1 MNLTEIIL
9 CLFGAGGLVSTII
22 TLIANKRERKAKAD
36 SVEVNN
42 LVTVVN
48 TLTDRINNI
57 EQKADEDRAEAHK
70 YITELRGEI
79 VDLRSQVNTLERV
92 TLQAYRCKYPDN
104 IMNCPVVKAYE
115 EKHCTS
121 CHNNDK
127 MTDNK

>member
-9 CLFGAGGLVSTII
+9 CFFGAGGLASTIL

-57 EQKADEDRAEAHK
+57 EKKADEDRAEAHK
-70 YITELRGEI
+70 YITELRSEI
-79 VDLRSQVNTLERV
+79 VCLRSQVNTLERV

>member
-22 TLIANKRERKAKAD
+22 TLIANKRERKAKAE

-57 EQKADEDRAEAHK
+57 EKKADEDREEAHK
-70 YITELRGEI
+70 YITDLRSEI
-79 VDLRSQVNTLERV
+79 VGLRSQVNTLERV

-121 CHNNDK
+121 CHNGVNESK
-127 MTDNK
+127 

>member
-9 CLFGAGGLVSTII
+9 CLFGAGGLASTII
-22 TLIANKRERKAKAD
+22 TLIANKKERKAKAEG
-36 SVEVNN
+36 VEVNN

-57 EQKADEDRAEAHK
+57 EKKADEDREEAHK
-70 YITELRGEI
+70 YVNELRGEI
-79 VDLRSQVNTLERV
+79 VCLRSQVNTLERV

-121 CHNNDK
+121 CHNEENNEK
-127 MTDNK
+127 

>member
-9 CLFGAGGLVSTII
+9 CFFGAGGLVSTII
-22 TLIANKRERKAKAD
+22 TLIANKKERKAKAEG
-36 SVEVNN
+36 VEVNN

-57 EQKADEDRAEAHK
+57 EKKADEDREEAHK
-70 YITELRGEI
+70 YVNELRGEI
-79 VDLRSQVNTLERV
+79 VCLRSQVNTLERV

-121 CHNNDK
+121 CHDKVNDSK
-127 MTDNK
+127 

>member
-9 CLFGAGGLVSTII
+9 CLFGAGGLASTII

-36 SVEVNN
+36 GVEVNN
-42 LVTVVN
+42 LVRVVN

-57 EQKADEDRAEAHK
+57 EKKADEDREEAHK
-70 YITELRGEI
+70 YVNELRGEI
-79 VDLRSQVNTLERV
+79 VCLRSQVNTLERV

-115 EKHCTS
+115 EKHCDS
-121 CHNNDK
+121 CHNKENNGK
-127 MTDNK
+127 

>member
-9 CLFGAGGLVSTII
+9 CFFGAGGLVSTII
-22 TLIANKRERKAKAD
+22 TLIANKRERKVKAD

-57 EQKADEDRAEAHK
+57 EKKADEDRAEAHK
-70 YITELRGEI
+70 YITDLRGEI
-79 VDLRSQVNTLERV
+79 VSLRSQVNTLERV

-121 CHNNDK
+121 CHNKGNKDK
-127 MTDNK
+127 

>member
-9 CLFGAGGLVSTII
+9 CLFGTGGLISTII
-22 TLIANKRERKAKAD
+22 TLIANKRARKAKAERGED
-36 SVEVNN
+36 NN

-57 EQKADEDRAEAHK
+57 EKKADEDREEAHK
-70 YITELRGEI
+70 YITDLRGEI
-79 VDLRSQVNTLERV
+79 VGLRSQVNTLERV

-121 CHNNDK
+121 CHNKVNEDK
-127 MTDNK
+127 

>member
-9 CLFGAGGLVSTII
+9 CLFGAGGLASTII
-22 TLIANKRERKAKAD
+22 TLIASKRERKAKAD

-57 EQKADEDRAEAHK
+57 EKKADEDRAEAHK
-70 YITELRGEI
+70 YITELRSDI
-79 VDLRSQVNTLERV
+79 VGLRSQVNTLERV

-104 IMNCPVVKAYE
+104 IMKCPVVKAYE

-121 CHNNDK
+121 CHNEENNDK
-127 MTDNK
+127 

>member
-9 CLFGAGGLVSTII
+9 CLFDAGGLVSTII
-22 TLIANKRERKAKAD
+22 TLIANRKERKAKAE

-57 EQKADEDRAEAHK
+57 EKKADEDREEAHK
-70 YITELRGEI
+70 YITDLRGEI
-79 VDLRSQVNTLERV
+79 VSLRSQVNTLERV

-121 CHNNDK
+121 CHNKVNDGK
-127 MTDNK
+127 

>member
-9 CLFGAGGLVSTII
+9 CLFGAGGLASTII

-57 EQKADEDRAEAHK
+57 EQKADEDREEAHK
-70 YITELRGEI
+70 YITELRSEI
-79 VDLRSQVNTLERV
+79 VGLRSQVNTLERV

-121 CHNNDK
+121 CHNNVNDGK
-127 MTDNK
+127 

>member
-9 CLFGAGGLVSTII
+9 CLFGAGGLASTII

-36 SVEVNN
+36 GVEVNN

-57 EQKADEDRAEAHK
+57 EKKADEDREEAHK
-70 YITELRGEI
+70 YVNELRGEI
-79 VDLRSQVNTLERV
+79 VCLRSQVNTLERV

-115 EKHCTS
+115 EKNCTS
-121 CHNNDK
+121 CHNKVNDGK
-127 MTDNK
+127 

>member
-9 CLFGAGGLVSTII
+9 CFFGAGGLVSTII
-22 TLIANKRERKAKAD
+22 TLIANKREREVKAD

-57 EQKADEDRAEAHK
+57 EKKADEDREEAHK
-70 YITELRGEI
+70 YITDLRGEI
-79 VDLRSQVNTLERV
+79 VGLRSQVNTLERV

-121 CHNNDK
+121 CKNKVNEDK
-127 MTDNK
+127 

>member
-22 TLIANKRERKAKAD
+22 SLIANKRERKVKAD

-57 EQKADEDRAEAHK
+57 EKKADEDRAEAHK

-79 VDLRSQVNTLERV
+79 VSLRSQVNTLERV

-121 CHNNDK
+121 CKNKVNEDK
-127 MTDNK
+127 

>member
-9 CLFGAGGLVSTII
+9 CLFGAGGLASTII

-36 SVEVNN
+36 GVEVNN

-57 EQKADEDRAEAHK
+57 EKKADEDREEAHK
-70 YITELRGEI
+70 YVNELRGEI
-79 VDLRSQVNTLERV
+79 VCLRSQVNTLERV

-121 CHNNDK
+121 CHNEENNDK
-127 MTDNK
+127 

>member
-9 CLFGAGGLVSTII
+9 CLFGAGGLASTII

-36 SVEVNN
+36 GVEVNN

-57 EQKADEDRAEAHK
+57 EKKADEDREEAHK
-70 YITELRGEI
+70 YVTELRGEI
-79 VDLRSQVNTLERV
+79 VCLRSQVNTLERV

-121 CHNNDK
+121 CHNEENNDK
-127 MTDNK
+127 

>member
-1 MNLTEIIL
+1 MDLTEIIL

-22 TLIANKRERKAKAD
+22 TLIANKRERKAKAEG
-36 SVEVNN
+36 VEVNN

-57 EQKADEDRAEAHK
+57 EKKADEDRAEAHK

-79 VDLRSQVNTLERV
+79 VGLRSQVNTLERV
-92 TLQAYRCKYPDN
+92 TLQAYRCKYPEN
-104 IMNCPVVKAYE
+104 ILSCPVVKAYE

-121 CHNNDK
+121 CQ
-127 MTDNK
+127 NKVNESK

>member
-9 CLFGAGGLVSTII
+9 CLFGAGGLASTII
-22 TLIANKRERKAKAD
+22 TLIANKRERKAKAEG
-36 SVEVNN
+36 VEVNN

-57 EQKADEDRAEAHK
+57 EKKADEDREEAHK
-70 YITELRGEI
+70 YVTELRGEI
-79 VDLRSQVNTLERV
+79 VCLRSQVNTLERV

-121 CHNNDK
+121 CHNEENNDK
-127 MTDNK
+127 

>member
-22 TLIANKRERKAKAD
+22 TLIANKRERKAKAE

-57 EQKADEDRAEAHK
+57 EKKADEDREEAHK
-70 YITELRGEI
+70 YITELRSEI
-79 VDLRSQVNTLERV
+79 VGLRSQVNTLERV
-92 TLQAYRCKYPDN
+92 TLQAYRSKYPDH

-121 CHNNDK
+121 CHNKENN
-127 MTDNK
+127 NK

>member
-22 TLIANKRERKAKAD
+22 TLIANRKERKATAEG
-36 SVEVNN
+36 VEVNN

-48 TLTDRINNI
+48 TLTDICNNI
-57 EQKADEDRAEAHK
+57 EKKADEDREEAHK
-70 YITELRGEI
+70 YVNELRGEI
-79 VDLRSQVNTLERV
+79 VCLRSQVNTLERV

-121 CHNNDK
+121 CHKEVNEEK
-127 MTDNK
+127 

>member
-9 CLFGAGGLVSTII
+9 CLFGAGGLASTII

-57 EQKADEDRAEAHK
+57 EQKADEDREEAHK
-70 YITELRGEI
+70 YITELRSEI
-79 VDLRSQVNTLERV
+79 VGLRSQVNTLERV

-115 EKHCTS
+115 EKHCDS
-121 CHNNDK
+121 CHKNVNEGK
-127 MTDNK
+127 

>member
-9 CLFGAGGLVSTII
+9 CFFGAGGLVSTII
-22 TLIANKRERKAKAD
+22 TLIANKRERKVKAD

-57 EQKADEDRAEAHK
+57 EKKADEDRAEAHK
-70 YITELRGEI
+70 YITELRSEI
-79 VDLRSQVNTLERV
+79 VGLRSQVNTLERV

-121 CHNNDK
+121 CKNKVNEDK
-127 MTDNK
+127 

>member
-9 CLFGAGGLVSTII
+9 CLFGAGGLASTII
-22 TLIANKRERKAKAD
+22 TLIANKKERKAKAEG
-36 SVEVNN
+36 VEVNN

-57 EQKADEDRAEAHK
+57 EKKADEDREEAHK
-70 YITELRGEI
+70 YVNELRGEI
-79 VDLRSQVNTLERV
+79 VCLRSQVNTLERV

-121 CHNNDK
+121 CHNEENDDK
-127 MTDNK
+127 

>member
-1 MNLTEIIL
+1 MDLTEIIL
-9 CLFGAGGLVSTII
+9 CLFGTGGLVSTII
-22 TLIANKRERKAKAD
+22 TLIANRKERKAKAE

-57 EQKADEDRAEAHK
+57 EKKADEDREEAHK
-70 YITELRGEI
+70 YITELRSEI
-79 VDLRSQVNTLERV
+79 VGLRSQVNTLERV

-121 CHNNDK
+121 CHNKVNDGK
-127 MTDNK
+127 

>member
-9 CLFGAGGLVSTII
+9 CLFGAGGLASTII

-57 EQKADEDRAEAHK
+57 EKKADEDREEAHK

-79 VDLRSQVNTLERV
+79 VGLRSQVNTLERV

-121 CHNNDK
+121 CHNKANECK
-127 MTDNK
+127 

>member
-36 SVEVNN
+36 GVEVNN

-57 EQKADEDRAEAHK
+57 EKKADEDREEAHK
-70 YITELRGEI
+70 YVNELRGEI
-79 VDLRSQVNTLERV
+79 VALRSQVNTLERV
-92 TLQAYRCKYPDN
+92 TLQAYRCKYPEN
-104 IMNCPVVKAYE
+104 IMSCPVVKAYE

-121 CHNNDK
+121 CQNKENNDK
-127 MTDNK
+127 

>member
-9 CLFGAGGLVSTII
+9 CFFGAGGLVSTII
-22 TLIANKRERKAKAD
+22 TLIANRKERKAKAE

-42 LVTVVN
+42 LVTIVN

-57 EQKADEDRAEAHK
+57 EAKADEDRAEAHK
-70 YITELRGEI
+70 YITDLRGEI
-79 VDLRSQVNTLERV
+79 VSLRSQVNTLERV

-121 CHNNDK
+121 CKNKVNEDK
-127 MTDNK
+127 

>member
-9 CLFGAGGLVSTII
+9 CLFGAGGLASTII
-22 TLIANKRERKAKAD
+22 TLIASKRERKAKAD

-48 TLTDRINNI
+48 TLTDRISNI
-57 EQKADEDRAEAHK
+57 EKKADEDRAEAHK

-79 VDLRSQVNTLERV
+79 VSLRSQVNTLERV
-92 TLQAYRCKYPDN
+92 TLQAYRCKYPEN

-121 CHNNDK
+121 CHNKVNEDK
-127 MTDNK
+127 

>member
-9 CLFGAGGLVSTII
+9 CLFGAGGLASTII
-22 TLIANKRERKAKAD
+22 TLIANRKERKAKAE

-57 EQKADEDRAEAHK
+57 EKKADEDRAEAHK

-79 VDLRSQVNTLERV
+79 VGLRSQVNTLERV

-121 CHNNDK
+121 CHNKVNDGK
-127 MTDNK
+127 

>member
-9 CLFGAGGLVSTII
+9 CLFGAGGLASTII
-22 TLIANKRERKAKAD
+22 TLIANKRERKARAD
-36 SVEVNN
+36 GVEVNN

-57 EQKADEDRAEAHK
+57 EKKADEDREEAHK
-70 YITELRGEI
+70 YVTELRGEI
-79 VDLRSQVNTLERV
+79 VCLRSQVNTLERV

-121 CHNNDK
+121 CHNEENNEK
-127 MTDNK
+127 

>member
-9 CLFGAGGLVSTII
+9 CLFGAGGLASTII

-36 SVEVNN
+36 GVEVNN

-57 EQKADEDRAEAHK
+57 EKKADEDREEAHK
-70 YITELRGEI
+70 YVNELRGEI
-79 VDLRSQVNTLERV
+79 VSLRSQVNTLERV

-121 CHNNDK
+121 CHNGVNESK
-127 MTDNK
+127 

>member
-9 CLFGAGGLVSTII
+9 CLFGAGGLASTII
-22 TLIANKRERKAKAD
+22 TLIANKKERKAKAEG
-36 SVEVNN
+36 VEVNN

-57 EQKADEDRAEAHK
+57 EKKADEDREEAHK
-70 YITELRGEI
+70 YVNELRGEI
-79 VDLRSQVNTLERV
+79 VCLRSQVNTLERV

-121 CHNNDK
+121 CHTEVNESK
-127 MTDNK
+127 